1 MHQPENPARRTLLA
15 QTVAGSAALALS
27 SLLGGAP
34 AWPARAETPARPSMA
49 AGSMC

>member
-15 QTVAGSAALALS
+15 QTVALRRARPG

-34 AWPARAETPARPSMA
+34 
-49 AGSMC
+49 G

>member
-15 QTVAGSAALALS
+15 QTVAGSAALALG

-34 AWPARAETPARPSMA
+34 GVALTDILTGLYSSTAV
-49 AGSMC
+49 

>member
-15 QTVAGSAALALS
+15 QTVAGSAALALG

-34 AWPARAETPARPSMA
+34 GFRVGAW
-49 AGSMC
+49 GSP

>member
-15 QTVAGSAALALS
+15 QTVAGSAALALG

-34 AWPARAETPARPSMA
+34 GVASATAETPRKAFVGGRID
-49 AGSMC
+49 